1 MIFALLFILS
11 FVVSLV
17 AYLLTSR
24 WWIGS
29 LLCVALF
36 TVNALMDAEAQDY
49 WQFTLIFGIP
59 IVFVASILGP
69 YVVELRRAAGLEA
82 AIDDTVE
89 TESQRDDITHS
100 SDRQNQHNA

>member
-1 MIFALLFILS
+1 MIFALLFILA
-11 FVVSLV
+11 FAVSLV

-29 LLCVALF
+29 LLCVTLF

-69 YVVELRRAAGLEA
+69 YVVELRRGAGLEA

-89 TESQRDDITHS
+89 TESQRDDTTHS